1 MEPTE
6 KGQTSMSSKQSS
18 QQFSSGNQSAQID
31 LLPMYTP
38 MAVNWGS
45 QEWFSAERNLV
56 QTGMQVPVPLN
67 VGSYQLFSIRNQPM
81 QIESSYRSQIPM
93 PIFVG
98 LDQLSSSNRPVL
110 GPQSSLNIR
119 PSMSS
124 NLASQPLSSTN
135 KRPIQIRAPT
145 KLQSVMP
152 MKMVSQSSSM
162 NKRPAQMELPRKVQS
177 ESFESVRSKLRES
190 LAASLA
196 TVSDQQ
202 SKQQIGEK
210 STDGKTSSTEAKMV
224 IPSGDLNSETK
235 DASSDK
241 FARETLVADGS
252 APKYDEVQSLA
263 SDKSSK
269 EKTTVNTVLTRSD
282 VEALQSKDVLVQDE
296 VPNDKSFVKDELLQ
310 GHGLCWVSEL
320 DAETVDDSVTSD
332 QKRLKM
338 TNEHETGGK
347 GTTVQ
352 NAEDLAFRIEAEL
365 FRLFGGVN
373 KKYKE
378 KGRSL
383 LFNLKDRSN
392 PELRERV
399 LSGEIAPE
407 RLCAMTAEE
416 LASEELSQWRL
427 AKAEELAQMVVLP
440 DSDVDLRRL
449 VKKTHK
455 GEFQVEVEQAERFP
469 VEVELR
475 ASVISRVPSKTK
487 EDVKKQSKSDLKD
500 DEPKSSERSSS
511 VTKID
516 SGDQNLPSDLDK
528 NDLMQELMVG
538 ELKDPELLPPIVSLD
553 EFMQALDS
561 EPPFENLPVDSS
573 QEVPSSGLEKLD
585 CLETEKLPVSDSME
599 HKQDS
604 ASGSVEPKPD
614 SPEDGSVSK
623 LESPQEG
630 IQTKLHSSD
639 DNSEDP
645 AAVSPDEMDVDHSR
659 DNDDLKSGSANIQSD
674 TCPTE
679 VAATGNK
686 IWEGL
691 IQLNVSSVATVNV
704 FYKSGEKSST
714 QEWPSLLE
722 IKGRVRL
729 DAFEKFLKELP
740 LSRSRAVMI
749 AQFCWKEGSPES
761 GRLNLLEVI
770 DSYIADERVG
780 FAVAA
785 PGVELYLCPS
795 RLRTIEMLEK
805 FLPKE
810 HSETLPTTAD
820 GLFAVVVWRRPHEML
835 SPRVSSHHKHGSSKK
850 HSSSRRQHNSNSY
863 SASRSSAASLPAADA
878 RLPPEDDTEDV
889 PPGFGP
895 RDEDDLPEFD
905 FARGSSQGSQP
916 VASRRLGSGATRSR
930 VLPPPA
936 RPVEHIREMIH
947 KYGQSER
954 VKKRS
959 FNIQPWNVDDDDD
972 DDDIPEWQ
980 PQQDCQ
986 PQTQS
991 LPPPPPA
998 LPPPPP
1004 PPPQHPQLHAYQQQ
1018 TLQSYHVNHQMLP
1031 LQPQQLPPQSYT
1043 PSQQLVPMA
1052 ALPPAVVQQ
1061 PPLPPQ
1067 IAVMHQPRW
1076 QQAPLLSPA
1085 TNLMQATQY
1094 NSQPNV
1100 EGQLY
1105 SLPNLGTLQQ
1115 QNLMGW
1121 RTGVFGNRGP

>member
-1 MEPTE
+1 
-6 KGQTSMSSKQSS
+6 
-18 QQFSSGNQSAQID
+18 
-31 LLPMYTP
+31 
-38 MAVNWGS
+38 
-45 QEWFSAERNLV
+45 
-56 QTGMQVPVPLN
+56 
-67 VGSYQLFSIRNQPM
+67 
-81 QIESSYRSQIPM
+81 
-93 PIFVG
+93 
-98 LDQLSSSNRPVL
+98 
-110 GPQSSLNIR
+110 
-119 PSMSS
+119 
-124 NLASQPLSSTN
+124 
-135 KRPIQIRAPT
+135 
-145 KLQSVMP
+145 
-152 MKMVSQSSSM
+152 MKMVSQSSST
-162 NKRPAQMELPRKVQS
+162 NKRPAQMELPQKVQS

-210 STDGKTSSTEAKMV
+210 STDGKTSSMEAKMV

-241 FARETLVADGS
+241 LARETLVADGS
-252 APKYDEVQSLA
+252 APKYDEAQSLA

-269 EKTTVNTVLTRSD
+269 ENTSVNTVLTISD

-320 DAETVDDSVTSD
+320 DSETADDSVTRD

-352 NAEDLAFRIEAEL
+352 NTEDLAFRIEAEL

-416 LASEELSQWRL
+416 LASKELSQWRL
-427 AKAEELAQMVVLP
+427 AKAEELQQMVVLP

-449 VKKTHK
+449 VRKTHK
-455 GEFQVEVEQAERFP
+455 GEFQVEVEQAESFP

-487 EDVKKQSKSDLKD
+487 EDVKKQSKSDRKD

-561 EPPFENLPVDSS
+561 EPPFDNLPVDSS

-599 HKQDS
+599 HKQDA
-604 ASGSVEPKPD
+604 ASGSMEPKSD
-614 SPEDGSVSK
+614 SPQDGSVSK
-623 LESPQEG
+623 MESPQEG
-630 IQTKLHSSD
+630 MQTNLHSSD

-645 AAVSPDEMDVDHSR
+645 AAASPGEVDVKHSR

-674 TCPTE
+674 SCPTE
-679 VAATGNK
+679 IAATGDK

-691 IQLNVSSVATVNV
+691 IQLNVSSVATVN
-704 FYKSGEKSST
+704 
-714 QEWPSLLE
+714 
-722 IKGRVRL
+722 
-729 DAFEKFLKELP
+729 
-740 LSRSRAVMI
+740 I

-780 FAVAA
+780 FVTAA

-820 GLFAVVVWRRPHEML
+820 GLFAVVVWRKPHEML
-835 SPRVSSHHKHGSSKK
+835 SPKVSSHHKHGSSKK

-863 SASRSSAASLPAADA
+863 SAAASRSSAASLPAADA
-878 RLPPEDDTEDV
+878 RLLPEDDDAEDV

-895 RDEDDLPEFD
+895 RDDDDLPEFD
-905 FARGSSQGSQP
+905 FAHGSSQGSQP
-916 VASRRLGSGATRSR
+916 VASRRLGSGASRSR
-930 VLPPPA
+930 GA
-936 RPVEHIREMIH
+936 DRI
-947 KYGQSER
+947 
-954 VKKRS
+954 
-959 FNIQPWNVDDDDD
+959 DD
-972 DDDIPEWQ
+972 
-980 PQQDCQ
+980 
-986 PQTQS
+986 
-991 LPPPPPA
+991 LGVA
-998 LPPPPP
+998 
-1004 PPPQHPQLHAYQQQ
+1004 
-1018 TLQSYHVNHQMLP
+1018 
-1031 LQPQQLPPQSYT
+1031 
-1043 PSQQLVPMA
+1043 
-1052 ALPPAVVQQ
+1052 
-1061 PPLPPQ
+1061 
-1067 IAVMHQPRW
+1067 
-1076 QQAPLLSPA
+1076 SP
-1085 TNLMQATQY
+1085 
-1094 NSQPNV
+1094 
-1100 EGQLY
+1100 
-1105 SLPNLGTLQQ
+1105 
-1115 QNLMGW
+1115 
-1121 RTGVFGNRGP
+1121 